1 MISVTFQRLC
11 DVCGESSDVGRVS
24 LVADTRPE
32 GSTARPEVTLPGDT
46 QGPRD
51 IHRALLV
58 VPLHHIGWPTRHK
71 DAIIMAHTPHLGTG
85 ADKRKTK
92 SHSNQCLEDTSP
104 TKRRTILS
112 HQCPLVPVLGR
123 YQSYGNNRRQ
133 YSKGR
138 IMTKNTTIFP
148 GYNTDQTNCNIYK
161 SPNRMQYS
169 IFITSKTEQT
179 AIFMI
184 NFQTECNVLRLN
196 NFHIDLENVP

>member
-104 TKRRTILS
+104 TKRRTVLYLIS
-112 HQCPLVPVLGR
+112 APWCPCWED
-123 YQSYGNNRRQ
+123 
-133 YSKGR
+133 
-138 IMTKNTTIFP
+138 I
-148 GYNTDQTNCNIYK
+148 
-161 SPNRMQYS
+161 NRME
-169 IFITSKTEQT
+169 ITEDNIQR
-179 AIFMI
+179 A
-184 NFQTECNVLRLN
+184 E
-196 NFHIDLENVP
+196 